1 MPLIPIAP
9 KCIRMMAESL
19 VTLLFKHF
27 KGKTSLFIVLVYKP
41 AFCYISDLIQNL
53 IPMMNRDHIGTG
65 GVNID
70 NLHGLTMPELA
81 ETILLLSNSKSKLV
95 FVPLPSDDPKQ
106 HQPDIA
112 LAKAKLGWE
121 SKVNLEDGLK
131 ETISYFARALNV

>member
-1 MPLIPIAP
+1 
-9 KCIRMMAESL
+9 
-19 VTLLFKHF
+19 
-27 KGKTSLFIVLVYKP
+27 
-41 AFCYISDLIQNL
+41 
-53 IPMMNRDHIGTG
+53 MMNRDHIGTG

-70 NLHGLTMPELA
+70 NLHGLTMLELA
-81 ETILLLSNSKSKLV
+81 ETILRLSNSKSKLV

-106 HQPDIA
+106 RQPDIA